1 MIETANPTNTKNV
14 LLNDIIAK
22 KIFKNELLG
31 KKITSRIIS
40 DLLNYHYDQILHNL
54 KQSDNELA
62 FSSLTVTNAADIV
75 YYNIKNYYDIEIN
88 YRKYKNKPK
97 VLCFYIYQLILG
109 QVHNSNNYKKV
120 KEVIQINIDAY
131 DFYKQKQFI
140 YVSYDADK
148 KTHQRRNKD
157 YITYHINLA
166 YLRKNYY
173 NMIISEKNKIAYDLF
188 FLICNDNEKI
198 NEVYKGDIFM
208 KKVISNAKQIAGN
221 EKLDLFLSEEELIK
235 MEAEESFNKGV
246 KKGIAQGANEKEK
259 SFITNMIK
267 EKFSLETIAKC
278 TGLTLD
284 KVKNLV
290 NTYGLL

>member
-1 MIETANPTNTKNV
+1 MT
-14 LLNDIIAK
+14 L
-22 KIFKNELLG
+22 
-31 KKITSRIIS
+31 
-40 DLLNYHYDQILHNL
+40 
-54 KQSDNELA
+54 
-62 FSSLTVTNAADIV
+62 
-75 YYNIKNYYDIEIN
+75 
-88 YRKYKNKPK
+88 
-97 VLCFYIYQLILG
+97 
-109 QVHNSNNYKKV
+109 
-120 KEVIQINIDAY
+120 
-131 DFYKQKQFI
+131 
-140 YVSYDADK
+140 
-148 KTHQRRNKD
+148 
-157 YITYHINLA
+157 
-166 YLRKNYY
+166 
-173 NMIISEKNKIAYDLF
+173 SEKNKIVYELF
-188 FLICNDNEKI
+188 FLICKEKEKI
-198 NEVYKGDIFM
+198 NEVYKGDFFM